1 MAATAAAA
9 TINGYTPLSTTKI
22 SEKRKIIE
30 EIALSDVKK
39 VSFRTDYFL
48 SFFTFLHDITD
59 EAASNCLKLINVSR
73 SY

>member
-39 VSFRTDYFL
+39 VSQDTTL
-48 SFFTFLHDITD
+48 SFHIFQDMMK
-59 EAASNCLKLINVSR
+59 AASNGFQLINVSG
-73 SY
+73 S